1 MVVPMRKYT
10 FLVHAADYEAFLE
23 ALRALG
29 ILHVRTP
36 QHLPA
41 LQETSQYAQAL
52 KVVEAAIQLLAKR
65 QRAAGEDAKSQD
77 NVPGLTD
84 TAEVWTA
91 QEALEMSKQKLQ
103 LLRKEQQALAPWGN
117 FSLERIHQIAENNWA
132 CSFFTC
138 PTRKFQA
145 QWADEHY
152 LFVVN
157 EAPPDVYFVVWHKP
171 GERPELDAEPLPAPQ
186 KDPAAL
192 QASIAEMEAHITEL
206 EAQLD
211 GYAAQAEA
219 LQSVRDELLEHTDK
233 EQVTYAAITVADETV
248 RVLEG
253 FVPRPVEEKLAGA
266 FEPYLT
272 IYWGENPIPEEEPP
286 ILLKNG
292 RFARL
297 FEPISKLFALPAYQ
311 ELDLT
316 PFFAPFFMLFFGF
329 CLGDAGY
336 GLVILLGTLA
346 WRRKASPELKAI
358 LGLAHWLGAATI
370 LFGLLT
376 GTVFGI
382 NLLQSNYEWA
392 QQLRRYMIDSQQAFN
407 LALILGL
414 VQTLFGLAL
423 QAINRARQY
432 SIGYALPPVGWI
444 ILLLSLLDIAMLKWL
459 LPYSTWSAWLGVGLI
474 VLFSSPKGSIFSR
487 LGKGL
492 WDLYG
497 ITGFFGDLLSYVR
510 LFALGISSAILG
522 FVINDIALQIKGV
535 APVIGPVLFVVF
547 LVVGHGANLLI
558 SSLGSFV
565 HPMRLTFVEFYKNAG
580 FQGGGKAY
588 QPFAARRKKD
598 KVLTDNNIQNT

>member
-1 MVVPMRKYT
+1 MRKYT

-29 ILHVRTP
+29 ALHVRTP
-36 QHLPA
+36 QDLPA
-41 LQETSQYAQAL
+41 LRESSQYAQAL
-52 KVVEAAIQLLAKR
+52 KEVEAAIQLLAKR
-65 QRAAGEDAKSQD
+65 QGATDKETKSQ
-77 NVPGLTD
+77 NSPPAPVLTG
-84 TAEVWTA
+84 TAEVWAT
-91 QEALEMSKQKLQ
+91 QEALEMSRQKLQ
-103 LLRKEQQALAPWGN
+103 LLHKEQQSLEPWGD
-117 FSLERIHQIAENNWA
+117 FSLEQLQQIANSGWA

-138 PTRKFQA
+138 PMRKFQE
-145 QWADEHY
+145 QWLEEHY

-157 EAPPDVYFVVWHKP
+157 EVPPDAYFVVWHKP
-171 GERPELDAEPLPAPQ
+171 GKKPALDAEPLPTPK
-186 KDPAAL
+186 KDPLALRAA
-192 QASIAEMEAHITEL
+192 IAEIEAHIATL
-206 EAQLD
+206 ETQLD
-211 GYAAQAEA
+211 GYAAQTKA
-219 LQSVRDELLEHTDK
+219 LQLVRDELLEHTDK
-233 EQVTYAAITVADETV
+233 EQVVQSSIAIGEGTVHI
-248 RVLEG
+248 LEG
-253 FVPRPVEEKLAGA
+253 FVPRPMEKKLAGA
-266 FEPYLT
+266 FEPYLAV
-272 IYWGENPIPEEEPP
+272 YWGENPAPEEEPP
-286 ILLKNG
+286 ILLQNG
-292 RFARL
+292 RFGRL

-336 GLVILLGTLA
+336 GLVILLGTMA
-346 WRRKASPELKAI
+346 WRRKAKPELKPI

-382 NLLQSNYEWA
+382 NLLQSSYEWA

-407 LALILGL
+407 LALMLGL
-414 VQTLFGLAL
+414 IQTLFGLAL

-432 SIGYALPPVGWI
+432 SRSYALPPVGWI
-444 ILLLSLLDIAMLKWL
+444 ILLLSLLDIAMLKRL

-522 FVINDIALQIKGV
+522 FVINDIALQIKGI
-535 APVIGPVLFVVF
+535 APIIGPVLFVVF
-547 LVVGHGANLLI
+547 LAVGHGANLLI
-558 SSLGSFV
+558 SSLGAFV

-588 QPFAARRKKD
+588 QPFAARRKKNQAS
-598 KVLTDNNIQNT
+598 TDNNIQNV

>member
-29 ILHVRTP
+29 VLHVRTP
-36 QHLPA
+36 QDLPA

-52 KVVEAAIQLLAKR
+52 KEVEAAIQLLAKR
-65 QRAAGEDAKSQD
+65 KGAAEESKNQD
-77 NVPGLTD
+77 SAPALTG
-84 TAEVWTA
+84 TAEVWAT
-91 QEALEMSKQKLQ
+91 QEALEMSRQKLQ

-117 FSLERIHQIAENNWA
+117 FSLERLQQITDSGWA

-138 PTRKFQA
+138 PMRKFQP
-145 QWADEHY
+145 QWLDEHY
-152 LFVVN
+152 LFIVN
-157 EAPPDVYFVVWHKP
+157 EAPPDVYFVVWHKL
-171 GERPELDAEPLPAPQ
+171 GEKPELDAEPLPAPQ

-192 QASIAEMEAHITEL
+192 QVDIAAMEARIVEL
-206 EAQLD
+206 EAHLD
-211 GYAAQAEA
+211 EYAAQAQA
-219 LQSVRDELLEHTDK
+219 LHSVRDELLEHTDK
-233 EQVTYAAITVADETV
+233 EQVAQSTLAVAEGTV

-266 FEPYLT
+266 FEPFLAL
-272 IYWGENPIPEEEPP
+272 YWGENPVPEEEPP
-286 ILLKNG
+286 ILLQNG

-346 WRRKASPELKAI
+346 WRRKAKPELKPI

-382 NLLQSNYEWA
+382 NLLQSPYEWA

-414 VQTLFGLAL
+414 IQTLFGLAL

-432 SIGYALPPVGWI
+432 SIGYALPPIGWI
-444 ILLLSLLDIAMLKWL
+444 ILLLSLLDIAMLKRA
-459 LPYSTWSAWLGVGLI
+459 LPYSAWSAWLGVGLI
-474 VLFSSPKGSIFSR
+474 VLFSSPRGSILSR

-522 FVINDIALQIKGV
+522 FVINDIALQIKGLS
-535 APVIGPVLFVVF
+535 PVIGPVLFVVF

-598 KVLTDNNIQNT
+598 KTLTDNNIQNT